1 MIFSIHILSILIH
14 IIACTLLPLS
24 LPISS
29 PPLPHTHSL
38 SPFILTRLQEDLDTL
53 TASGS
58 AINDLEMQLT
68 RAKAQYRRTVNES
81 REKMDTL
88 RKKLGSHI
96 KKSEPFVEIW
106 RKARQVS
113 ASVNGSYTVLLLH
126 VHVHFRNTCSSY
138 DDNTCTV

>member
-1 MIFSIHILSILIH
+1 M
-14 IIACTLLPLS
+14 C
-24 LPISS
+24 
-29 PPLPHTHSL
+29 
-38 SPFILTRLQEDLDTL
+38 LQEDLDTL
-53 TASGS
+53 TTSGS

-68 RAKAQYRRTVNES
+68 RVKVQYRRTVNES

-113 ASVNGSYTVLLLH
+113 ASENGS
-126 VHVHFRNTCSSY
+126 
-138 DDNTCTV
+138 